1 MSFQAIRCW
10 ILSIGKTLVNYP
22 VLHCLH
28 VFCFQIEKFCAK
40 EPQFFFILIDTPPG
54 TSDEHLTAIKVLK
67 NVKPDGAIIVTTPQG
82 VSIATVRREISFC
95 RKMGLKILGL
105 VVNMSSYVCP
115 CCDVRGLCTSSSWL
129 CFNNLVTDMK

>member
-1 MSFQAIRCW
+1 MLISEHW
-10 ILSIGKTLVNYP
+10 KNSGKLSCIASASHY
-22 VLHCLH
+22 LH
-28 VFCFQIEKFCAK
+28 VCTLYFAFKLRMFCTKR
-40 EPQFFFILIDTPPG
+40 PTDFFFILIDTPPG

-115 CCDVRGLCTSSSWL
+115 CCDVRGL
-129 CFNNLVTDMK
+129 